1 LLYHLL
7 VFLPLFFLLLQL
19 NDFVE
24 LIESRCSSQPLFI
37 DDRNLDVM
45 EPEVK
50 SVFKLEAK
58 MYGLT
63 LLQRNVVDGLEDD
76 ADIVLD
82 LRLPN
87 NIITQIVNL
96 NLFVLLSVYY
106 VILSIETELFSLP
119 DLQSITARV
128 GLRDEKGRGLL
139 ERRRQFVS

>member
-1 LLYHLL
+1 M
-7 VFLPLFFLLLQL
+7 
-19 NDFVE
+19 
-24 LIESRCSSQPLFI
+24 FI

-96 NLFVLLSVYY
+96 YLFVLLSVYY

-139 ERRRQFVS
+139 ERRRQFVCCQICNLIH

>member
-1 LLYHLL
+1 
-7 VFLPLFFLLLQL
+7 
-19 NDFVE
+19 
-24 LIESRCSSQPLFI
+24 
-37 DDRNLDVM
+37 M
-45 EPEVK
+45 KPEVK

-63 LLQRNVVDGLEDD
+63 LLQRNIVDCLEDD